1 MKKLTLLFAA
11 IVASFILGGCNPN
24 IPELKVVEPSQT
36 AYLMPL
42 DGQTSNQTKF
52 NSEAFLEQAKVASKR
67 VTITQTWRSTG
78 SFPWSGEW
86 LPSVRL
92 VVVERKPQARH
103 WVDKNGITA
112 ESKESI
118 GFVTGM
124 ACTAQIDE
132 TDATRFLYRY
142 NNKPLETVMDEE
154 ILNRVRSK
162 FVELCATYNLA
173 DLLTHKADIMRQVRE
188 DVDPFFKDRGINITS
203 LGLVGELTYVDD
215 GIQASI
221 NRKFQ
226 SQQDLIAQQAIN
238 EKNVSKA
245 KADAQAAQI
254 LNNPNALKLKQLELQ
269 SKFLEKWDG
278 NMPKVVGSGGIMLN
292 AESLMQSK

>member
-1 MKKLTLLFAA
+1 MKKITLLIAA
-11 IVASFILGGCNPN
+11 IAVSLIVTGCNPN

-78 SFPWSGEW
+78 VFSWSGEW
-86 LPSVRL
+86 IPAVRL
-92 VVVERKPQARH
+92 IVVERKPVARH

-118 GFVTGM
+118 GFVTGI

-132 TDATRFLYRY
+132 SEATRFLYRY

-162 FVELCATYNLA
+162 FVELCATYNLT
-173 DLLTHKADIMRQVRE
+173 DLLIHKADIMKAVRD
-188 DVDPFFKDRGINITS
+188 DVEPFFKERGINITS
-203 LGLVGELTYVDD
+203 LGLVGEFNYVDD

-221 NRKFQ
+221 NHKFQ
-226 SQQDLIAQQAIN
+226 ASQDLIAQQAIN
-238 EKNVSKA
+238 EKVVSKA

-254 LNNPNALKLKQLELQ
+254 LNNPNALTLKRLELQ
-269 SKFLEKWDG
+269 AKFLEKWNGASPQAISG
-278 NMPKVVGSGGIMLN
+278 NTLF
-292 AESLMQSK
+292 SLGFSKGE